1 MIATES
7 HRRTTTSTHPRRYF
21 ASRAIAPG
29 VRHRSARSRPG
40 TATGSPARSPRM
52 RITIM
57 AVSRKNPTTADPFK
71 LTMMIFAVIAFL
83 YFTGEV
89 LKPLALSVLL
99 SFSLVPAVRLLE
111 GRRVPRAVAVVLT
124 IVVAMG
130 LLGGV
135 GYLVG
140 QQLTALA
147 KRLPDYQENIEKKL
161 SGVFKPGQ
169 RSAGTR

>member
-1 MIATES
+1 
-7 HRRTTTSTHPRRYF
+7 
-21 ASRAIAPG
+21 
-29 VRHRSARSRPG
+29 
-40 TATGSPARSPRM
+40 
-52 RITIM
+52 M
-57 AVSRKNPTTADPFK
+57 AVPRKVSTLADPFK
-71 LTMMIFAVIAFL
+71 LTMLIFAVIAFM

-99 SFSLVPAVRLLE
+99 SFALVPAVRLLE
-111 GRRVPRAVAVVLT
+111 RRGLPRAAAVVLT
-124 IVVAMG
+124 VVVALG

-147 KRLPDYQENIEKKL
+147 NRLPDYQENIEKKL

-169 RSAGTR
+169 RSAGTG

>member
-1 MIATES
+1 M
-7 HRRTTTSTHPRRYF
+7 
-21 ASRAIAPG
+21 AIN
-29 VRHRSARSRPG
+29 
-40 TATGSPARSPRM
+40 
-52 RITIM
+52 
-57 AVSRKNPTTADPFK
+57 RKTPTLADPFK
-71 LTMMIFAVIAFL
+71 LTLLIFAVIAFM

-99 SFSLVPAVRLLE
+99 SFALVPAVRLLE
-111 GRRVPRAVAVVLT
+111 RRGLPRVAAVVLT

-147 KRLPDYQENIEKKL
+147 RRLPDYQENIETKL
-161 SGVFKPGQ
+161 SGVLKPGQ
-169 RSAGTR
+169 RSAGNRLMDLANRVTAKLEEAPANETGEPPPIQKVQVVQQ

>member
-1 MIATES
+1 M
-7 HRRTTTSTHPRRYF
+7 
-21 ASRAIAPG
+21 AS
-29 VRHRSARSRPG
+29 
-40 TATGSPARSPRM
+40 
-52 RITIM
+52 
-57 AVSRKNPTTADPFK
+57 SRKAATPADPFE
-71 LTMMIFAVIAFL
+71 LTILIFAVIAFM

-99 SFSLVPAVRLLE
+99 SFALAPAVRLLE
-111 GRRVPRAVAVVLT
+111 RRGLPRAAAVILT

-147 KRLPDYQENIEKKL
+147 RRLPDYQENIDKKL
-161 SGVFKPGQ
+161 SGVSKPRR
-169 RSAGTR
+169 RSAGDRRR